1 MIGGEAPRVS
11 LDINQDAVMAGI
23 KTEINDSLSRSNLW
37 ARLARE
43 CLYDERMV
51 AKRCTVSVRQL
62 QRYFLDDL
70 GRSPKAWLNEQR
82 MIAARNLL
90 FEGHS
95 VKMVGCQLGFKQ
107 TSHFCREFK
116 RNYDMTPSQFLSVK
130 SEAARRYSELPQ

>member
-1 MIGGEAPRVS
+1 MLPPCDVLDPVGLALGHRHERSDVFVTGIGHELGRRA
-11 LDINQDAVMAGI
+11 
-23 KTEINDSLSRSNLW
+23 
-37 ARLARE
+37 
-43 CLYDERMV
+43 
-51 AKRCTVSVRQL
+51 
-62 QRYFLDDL
+62 FLDDL

-116 RNYDMTPSQFLSVK
+116 RSYCMTPSQFLSVK
-130 SEAARRYSELPQ
+130 TDAARRFAELSH